1 MNNNNVIMVLKLGR
15 YKALRYKECGK
26 EYPTQKIDLCEDSF
40 GPPELIYDNNSIQL
54 GSVSF
59 RKRLTNLWEY
69 FELLPVDDKS
79 KIVNL
84 STGYTPS
91 HKTDIH
97 SKTLELKDQFLK
109 NEIIDPIYSFKE
121 RIFDSPINPKRFLNF
136 YGNGENSS
144 LMNYLFIPLSKTDEL
159 TFLPNATGG

>member
-1 MNNNNVIMVLKLGR
+1 MVLKLGR
-15 YKALRYKECGK
+15 FKGLRYKECGK
-26 EYPTQKIDLCEDSF
+26 EYPTKTINLCEDSF
-40 GPPELIYDNNSIQL
+40 GPSGLIYDNNSIQL

-59 RKRLTNLWEY
+59 RKRLKNLWEY

-84 STGYTPS
+84 SPGYTPS
-91 HKTDIH
+91 HKANMH

-109 NEIIDPIYSFKE
+109 NDIVDPIYSFKE
-121 RIFDSPINPKRFLNF
+121 RIFDSPINPKRSLNF
-136 YGNGENSS
+136 YDNGENSS